1 MNSDLIGYNKLMNK
15 AMINVIID
23 VLSFIKESNHIP
35 GEHHLYI
42 SFATRHKA
50 VIIPKQLKEKFLD
63 KMTIVL
69 QHQFQDLEIKE
80 SYFSVTLHFDNIP
93 EKITIP
99 YDAITSFFDPS
110 VNFGIDFLAQNNSTS
125 DKKINNEEENIIL
138 DNRDRSVKQQNIKLE
153 EKKSAEVV
161 SLSEFKK

>member
-23 VLSFIKESNHIP
+23 VLSFIKNKNHIP

-42 SFATRHKA
+42 SFATKHKG
-50 VIIPKQLKEKFLD
+50 VIIPKQLKEKFPD

-110 VNFGIDFLAQNNSTS
+110 VNFGIDFLAQNDSTTDS
-125 DKKINNEEENIIL
+125 KINDVEEKMVS
-138 DNRDRSVKQQNIKLE
+138 DSRDISIKKQNIPLE

>member
-23 VLSFIKESNHIP
+23 LLSFIKDRNHIP

-42 SFATRHKA
+42 SFATKHKG
-50 VIIPKQLKEKFLD
+50 VIIPKQLKEKFPD

-110 VNFGIDFLAQNNSTS
+110 VNFGIDFLAQNDSTTDS
-125 DKKINNEEENIIL
+125 KINDVEEKMVS
-138 DNRDRSVKQQNIKLE
+138 DSRDTSIKKQNIPLE

>member
-23 VLSFIKESNHIP
+23 VLSFIKDNNHIP

-42 SFATRHKA
+42 SFTTKHKD
-50 VIIPKQLKEKFLD
+50 VIIPEQLKEKFPD

-80 SYFSVTLHFDNIP
+80 SNFSVTLHFDNIP

-110 VNFGIDFLAQNNSTS
+110 VNFGIDFLAQS
-125 DKKINNEEENIIL
+125 DSITDTKIKDEAENIIL
-138 DNRDRSVKQQNIKLE
+138 DNRDRSVKQNIKLE
-153 EKKSAEVV
+153 EKKSADIV

>member
-15 AMINVIID
+15 AMIKVIID

-110 VNFGIDFLAQNNSTS
+110 VNFGIDFLAQNNSTT
-125 DKKINNEEENIIL
+125 DTKINNEEENIIL
-138 DNRDRSVKQQNIKLE
+138 DNRDRSVKQQNIKLQ

>member
-110 VNFGIDFLAQNNSTS
+110 VNFGIDFLAQNNSTT
-125 DKKINNEEENIIL
+125 DTKINNEEENIIL
-138 DNRDRSVKQQNIKLE
+138 DNRDRSVKQQNIKLQ

>member
-23 VLSFIKESNHIP
+23 VLSFIKASNHIP

-42 SFATRHKA
+42 SFTTKHKG
-50 VIIPKQLKEKFLD
+50 VIIPEQLKEKFPD

-99 YDAITSFFDPS
+99 YDAITSFYDPS
-110 VNFGIDFLAQNNSTS
+110 VNFGIDFLPQS
-125 DKKINNEEENIIL
+125 DSITDTKIKDEAENIIL
-138 DNRDRSVKQQNIKLE
+138 DNRDTSSKQQNIKLE
-153 EKKSAEVV
+153 EKKSADVV

>member
-1 MNSDLIGYNKLMNK
+1 MNSDLIGYSKLMNK

-50 VIIPKQLKEKFLD
+50 VIIPKQLKEKFPD

>member
-93 EKITIP
+93 QIITIP

-110 VNFGIDFLAQNNSTS
+110 VNFGIDFLAQNNSTT
-125 DKKINNEEENIIL
+125 DTKIHDEKEKIIL
-138 DNRDRSVKQQNIKLE
+138 DNRHISVKQQNIKLE

>member
-23 VLSFIKESNHIP
+23 VLSFIKASNHIP

-42 SFATRHKA
+42 SFTTKHKG
-50 VIIPKQLKEKFLD
+50 VIIPEQLKEKFPD

-99 YDAITSFFDPS
+99 YDAITSFYDPS
-110 VNFGIDFLAQNNSTS
+110 VNFGIDFLTQS
-125 DKKINNEEENIIL
+125 DSITDTKIKDEAENIIS
-138 DNRDRSVKQQNIKLE
+138 DNRDTSSKQQNIKLE
-153 EKKSAEVV
+153 EKKSADVV

>member
-1 MNSDLIGYNKLMNK
+1 MNPDLIGYNKLMNK

-23 VLSFIKESNHIP
+23 VLSFIKDRNHIP

-42 SFATRHKA
+42 SFATKHKG
-50 VIIPKQLKEKFLD
+50 VIIPKQLKERFPD

-99 YDAITSFFDPS
+99 YDAITSFYDPS
-110 VNFGIDFLAQNNSTS
+110 VNFGIDFLAQNDSTTES
-125 DKKINNEEENIIL
+125 KINDVEEKIVS
-138 DNRDRSVKQQNIKLE
+138 DNRDTSIKKQNIPLE

>member
-23 VLSFIKESNHIP
+23 VLSFIKDNNHIP

-42 SFATRHKA
+42 SFTTKHKGA
-50 VIIPKQLKEKFLD
+50 IIPEQLKEKFPD

-80 SYFSVTLHFDNIP
+80 SCFSVTLHFDNIP

-110 VNFGIDFLAQNNSTS
+110 VNFGIDFLAQSDSIT
-125 DKKINNEEENIIL
+125 DKKIKDEAENIIP
-138 DNRDRSVKQQNIKLE
+138 NSRDTSLKQKNIKLE
-153 EKKSAEVV
+153 EKKSADVV

>member
-1 MNSDLIGYNKLMNK
+1 MNPDLIGYNKLMNK

-23 VLSFIKESNHIP
+23 VLSFIKDRNHIP

-42 SFATRHKA
+42 SFATKHKG
-50 VIIPKQLKEKFLD
+50 VIIPKQLKERFPD

-99 YDAITSFFDPS
+99 YDAITSFYDPS
-110 VNFGIDFLAQNNSTS
+110 VNFGIDFLAQNDSTTES
-125 DKKINNEEENIIL
+125 KINDVEEKIVS
-138 DNRDRSVKQQNIKLE
+138 DNRDTSLKQQNIPFE

>member
-110 VNFGIDFLAQNNSTS
+110 VNFGIDFLAQNNSTT
-125 DKKINNEEENIIL
+125 DTKINNEEENIIL

>member
-1 MNSDLIGYNKLMNK
+1 MNPDLIGYNKLMNK

-23 VLSFIKESNHIP
+23 VLSFIKDRNHIP

-42 SFATRHKA
+42 SFATKHKG
-50 VIIPKQLKEKFLD
+50 VIIPKQLKERFPD

-69 QHQFQDLEIKE
+69 QHQFQALERKE
-80 SYFSVTLHFDNIP
+80 SSFSVTLHFDNIP

-99 YDAITSFFDPS
+99 YDAITSFYDPS
-110 VNFGIDFLAQNNSTS
+110 VNFGIDFLAQNDSTTES
-125 DKKINNEEENIIL
+125 KINDVEEKIVS
-138 DNRDRSVKQQNIKLE
+138 DNRDTSIKKQNIPLE

>member
-23 VLSFIKESNHIP
+23 VLSFIKDRNHIP

-42 SFATRHKA
+42 SFATKHIG
-50 VIIPKQLKEKFLD
+50 VIIPKQLKEKFPD

-110 VNFGIDFLAQNNSTS
+110 VNFGIDFLAQNDSTTDS
-125 DKKINNEEENIIL
+125 KIYDVEEKMVS
-138 DNRDRSVKQQNIKLE
+138 DNRDTSIKKQNIPLE

>member
-23 VLSFIKESNHIP
+23 VLSFIKDNNHIP

-42 SFATRHKA
+42 SFTTKHKD
-50 VIIPKQLKEKFLD
+50 VIIPEQLKEKFPD

-80 SYFSVTLHFDNIP
+80 SNFSVTLHFDNIP

-110 VNFGIDFLAQNNSTS
+110 VNFGIDFLAQS
-125 DKKINNEEENIIL
+125 DSITDTKIKDEAENIIL
-138 DNRDRSVKQQNIKLE
+138 NNRDTSLKQQSIKLE
-153 EKKSAEVV
+153 EKKSADIV
-161 SLSEFKK
+161 SLREFKK